1 MGIACAR
8 QLLHIGLDLQSIV
21 RKCIPTPF
29 QSLCV
34 AHRIK
39 GQRSPAIG
47 SSHPCIAMAADPR
60 TPASPEFLE
69 ELVLLFMAMLAAVR
83 HVNEQDR
90 SWGFDRQP
98 SYGFDRHGPL
108 VSESAMNRYTDILR
122 SRSPYGPH
130 FRQHGLWVQRVVAAS
145 LQEALSRLGQQP
157 TSLQAALIQM
167 FAWMSR
173 TAALIAV
180 VEDGDIDIDHTAQG
194 IEAAQGIDED
204 WQEDDDDDYDEDEDG
219 IEAGQGIDED
229 GQQDDIE

>member
-69 ELVLLFMAMLAAVR
+69 ELVLVFMAMLAAVHR
-83 HVNEQDR
+83 VNEQDR
-90 SWGFDRQP
+90 
-98 SYGFDRHGPL
+98 
-108 VSESAMNRYTDILR
+108 
-122 SRSPYGPH
+122 
-130 FRQHGLWVQRVVAAS
+130 
-145 LQEALSRLGQQP
+145 
-157 TSLQAALIQM
+157 
-167 FAWMSR
+167 
-173 TAALIAV
+173 
-180 VEDGDIDIDHTAQG
+180 
-194 IEAAQGIDED
+194 
-204 WQEDDDDDYDEDEDG
+204 
-219 IEAGQGIDED
+219 
-229 GQQDDIE
+229 